1 MTSDEPVMDGAGD
14 DMSGDGTP
22 RAEANAMMYDG
33 REDEVEPPL
42 ATAGTQALEED
53 PQPDDRTGI

>member
-1 MTSDEPVMDGAGD
+1 MTNNEPVMDGAGD
-14 DMSGDGTP
+14 DMSDGSTP
-22 RAEANAMMYDG
+22 KAEANDMMYDG